1 MRPPKENI
9 VIYNYKSNYEPKRS
23 SRTVGVESGDGA
35 KDRRTGVAETQDGVD
50 KEGNAE
56 GAFAVNKYKV
66 VDECGISM
74 RVFHSRSDAKRFL
87 QDGWSIMIIKS
98 PNKYNQA
105 LEKVGEALL

>member
-35 KDRRTGVAETQDGVD
+35 KDRRTGVAETQDGVNQ
-50 KEGNAE
+50 EGDVE
-56 GAFAVNKYKV
+56 GASAVNKYKV
-66 VDECGISM
+66 VDECGIAM
-74 RVFHSRSDAKRFL
+74 RVFHSRSEAKRFL
-87 QDGWSIMIIKS
+87 QDGWSIMIIKA
-98 PNKYNQA
+98 PDKYKLA

>member
-9 VIYNYKSNYEPKRS
+9 VIYNYKSNYESKRS

-35 KDRRTGVAETQDGVD
+35 KDRRTGVAETEVGINQERDV
-50 KEGNAE
+50 E
-56 GAFAVNKYKV
+56 GAFSVNKYKV
-66 VDECGISM
+66 IDECGIAM

-87 QDGWSIMIIKS
+87 QDGWSIMIIKR